1 MNYSDQYQP
10 NKDEILE
17 AAKSV
22 AKFHGLDWDLF
33 IPDEVEMCLLE
44 AVALLKSEGVGG
56 PFIENTD
63 WISAPGNN
71 RAF

>member
-17 AAKSV
+17 ATKSV

-44 AVALLKSEGVGG
+44 VVSLLKNEGVGG
-56 PFIENTD
+56 PLIENTD
-63 WISAPGNN
+63 WITELSKN

>member
-1 MNYSDQYQP
+1 MNYPNQYHP
-10 NKDEILE
+10 NQEEILE

-44 AVALLKSEGVGG
+44 AVALLKGEGAGG

-63 WISAPGNN
+63 WIG
-71 RAF
+71 AFGKRQNS